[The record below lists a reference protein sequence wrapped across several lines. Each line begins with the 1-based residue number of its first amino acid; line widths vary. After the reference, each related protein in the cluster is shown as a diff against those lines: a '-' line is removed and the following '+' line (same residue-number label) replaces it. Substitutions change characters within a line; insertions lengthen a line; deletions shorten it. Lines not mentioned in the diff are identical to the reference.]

1 MDGQAGDYGH
11 EPDLIPARMLNEF
24 VYCPRLFYLEWVD
37 RLWADSA
44 DTVRGHA
51 AHDANDKRGGRMPPP
66 DDSDPPRAATQVE
79 ISDLE
84 LGVIAVI
91 DRVDHSDGST
101 TPVDIKKGR
110 APKEGVWPADRIQV
124 LTQAVLLRR
133 AGYRVAQAEVSYLG
147 SRAKVAVKVDDDAE
161 VEVAGVV
168 AAARHTAKSVAAPLP
183 LVNDARCPRCSL
195 VGLCLPDET
204 NALLER
210 SPDRP
215 RSIVPRD
222 PDAQPVYVSTPGAVV
237 KVSGLRLKVEAEGQ
251 VLADVR
257 LVDVSQLCVIGN
269 VQITT
274 QALSALWRAGAVVL
288 WLGQGGWFNGWS
300 QGPPGKH
307 VELRRRQVIAHA
319 QGVSL
324 AAEMIR
330 GKIHNQRTLLR
341 RNAKTGLPETV
352 TASLR
357 SLASAARE
365 ATTIPELLGIEGTA
379 ARIYFENFDRMI
391 VPSLPFGS
399 EFLSHGRARRPPP
412 DPVNAV
418 LGFCYALLTKD
429 LVATLV
435 GVGLDPYLG
444 VLHRSRYGRPAL
456 ALDLAEEFR
465 ALIAES
471 VTVQCFNNGELRE
484 QHFVRHPLGVR
495 LTPDG
500 RRAVIAAYERRMGDQ
515 LTHPTFGYR
524 LTYRRVLDVQARVLA
539 AVMLGEIP
547 QYVPVMTR

>member
-1 MDGQAGDYGH
+1 MDGATGDFAA
-11 EPDLIPARMLNEF
+11 EPELIPARMLNEF

-51 AHDANDKRGGRMPPP
+51 AHDANDRRGGRMPRP
-66 DDSDPPRAATQVE
+66 DQVDPPRVTAQVE
-79 ISDLE
+79 ISDPG

-91 DRVDHSDGST
+91 DRVDHGDGSA
-101 TPVDIKKGR
+101 TPVDIKKGK
-110 APKEGVWPADRIQV
+110 APKEGAWPADRIQV

-133 AGYRVAQAEVSYLG
+133 AGYLVREAEVSYLG
-147 SRAKVAVKVDDDAE
+147 SHAKVSVQVGDDAE
-161 VEVAGVV
+161 DEVARLVS
-168 AAARHTAKSVAAPLP
+168 AARHTARALAAPLP

-210 SPDRP
+210 SPERP

-222 PDAQPVYVSTPGAVV
+222 PDAQPLYVSTPGAMV
-237 KVSGLRLKVEAEGQ
+237 KVSGLRLKVEADGQ

-274 QALSALWRAGAVVL
+274 QALSALWRVGAVVT
-288 WLGQGGWFNGWS
+288 WLGHGGWLNGWS

-319 QGVSL
+319 QGVSF

-352 TASLR
+352 AASLR
-357 SLASAARE
+357 SLAIAASE
-365 ATTIPELLGIEGTA
+365 ATTISELLGIEGTA

-391 VPSLPFGS
+391 SPRVSFGS

-429 LVATLV
+429 LVTTLV

-471 VTVQCFNNGELRE
+471 VTVQCLNNGELRE

-524 LTYRRVLDVQARVLA
+524 ISYRRVLDVQARVLA
-539 AVMLGEIP
+539 AAMLGELP
-547 QYVPVMTR
+547 KYVPVVTR

>member
-1 MDGQAGDYGH
+1 
-11 EPDLIPARMLNEF
+11 
-24 VYCPRLFYLEWVD
+24 
-37 RLWADSA
+37 
-44 DTVRGHA
+44 
-51 AHDANDKRGGRMPPP
+51 MPPP
-66 DDSDPPRAATQVE
+66 DNSDPPRATTQVE

>member
-66 DDSDPPRAATQVE
+66 DNSDPPRATTQVE

-204 NALLER
+204 NPLLER

>member
-66 DDSDPPRAATQVE
+66 DNSDPPRATTQVE